1 VNPLDFPLIADENIH
16 PDVVAG
22 LRAQGR
28 DITSCRELGLVG
40 EPDPEVLRRAFAVG
54 RVVLTH
60 DADFGQLAVSGGQPY
75 VGIIHVRPGH
85 IVPTFTIETF
95 SVLAATHIDV
105 TVPFILVAE
114 RRGGLVRV
122 RVRQAVEDEPA

>member
-1 VNPLDFPLIADENIH
+1 VNPLDFPPIADENIH
-16 PDVVAG
+16 PDVVAR

-40 EPDPEVLRRAFAVG
+40 IADPKVLREAYAVG
-54 RVVLTH
+54 R
-60 DADFGQLAVSGGQPY
+60 DADFGQLAVSGGQPCA
-75 VGIIHVRPGH
+75 GIIHLRAGH
-85 IVPTFTIETF
+85 IVPTLTIETL
-95 SVLAATHIDV
+95 SVLAETNIDA